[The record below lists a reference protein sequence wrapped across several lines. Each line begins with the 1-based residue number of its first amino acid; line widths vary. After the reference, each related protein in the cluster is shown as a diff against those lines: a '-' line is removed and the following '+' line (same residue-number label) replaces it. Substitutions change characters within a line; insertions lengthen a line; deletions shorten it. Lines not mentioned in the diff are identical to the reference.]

1 MTMHIYIY
9 IKLYIYIYIYNQ
21 INVIGFMSHGSYECV
36 LKPSPFRDV
45 DVDMLRQPTRPVIR
59 V

>member
-9 IKLYIYIYIYNQ
+9 KTIHIYIYNQ

>member
-1 MTMHIYIY
+1 MYDYAYIY
-9 IKLYIYIYIYNQ
+9 IKLYIYIYNQ